1 MASSNALLTG
11 LSGLQVNSRRMEVI
25 GNNISNANTTAFKSN
40 RLLFAPSLSRNLS
53 LGTAPSGAIGG
64 INPAQIGLGV
74 KIAGSQRNFGNGAI
88 STTGVNTD
96 MAIEGDGFFLVERAG
111 AQFVTRAGAFQLNS
125 ERDLVTISGERLR
138 GFTVDENFNI
148 IDGQLT
154 DLNIPIGVMTIAEAT
169 QNAFMQG
176 NLNTADGGIATQ
188 GSVTNFNQP
197 FVDLTAGP
205 GPATGASLIVDN
217 IEDPANPGNPLFPG
231 ADVPYTLTLSDVL
244 KGSRTLPDATLTIDA
259 TTTVNDLIEFINDS
273 MGIVTVPL
281 NPDGLA
287 PGAQIGPTGVLSV
300 VGNIGEDNNLLFDAQ
315 DFVFTNNVGTT
326 VASNTFTTTNTQSS
340 TGESVNTSFIVYDSL
355 GIAMDVSV
363 TMVFDSATTG
373 AGTTWRYYVES
384 EDNVDIAN
392 PDYNIANGIVN
403 FDPDGRLLSTNPIS
417 VTIERD
423 GVGSDDPLT
432 FDLHFAGDG
441 GGVTALSDPDI
452 LEGMSE
458 LTSQFQD
465 GFPLGTLSNFSIAED
480 GRITGGFTNGRT
492 RVIGQLAIATFT
504 NPAGLVD
511 AGNNLFSEG
520 PNSGTAI
527 IATPG
532 EFGTGRVI
540 GGALELSNVDLGQE
554 FINMILT
561 TTGYSASS
569 RVITQADQL
578 LQQLTALIR

>member
-25 GNNISNANTTAFKSN
+25 GNNISNVNTTAFKSN

-74 KIAGSQRNFGNGAI
+74 KVAGSQRNFGNGAI

-96 MAIEGDGFFLVERAG
+96 MAIEGDGFFLFERAG
-111 AQFVTRAGAFQLNS
+111 SSFFTRAGAFQLNS
-125 ERDLVTISGERLR
+125 ERDLVTISGERLK

-169 QNAFMQG
+169 QNTFMQG

-197 FVDLTAGP
+197 FVDLTSGP
-205 GPATGASLIVDN
+205 GPATGASLLVDN
-217 IEDPANPGNPLFPG
+217 LQDPNNPGNPLFPV
-231 ADVPYTLTLSDVL
+231 ANVPYSLTISEAM
-244 KGSRTLPDATLTIDA
+244 KGSRTLEDATLTIDA
-259 TTTVNDLIEFINDS
+259 TTTMNDLIEFVNDT
-273 MGIVTVPL
+273 MGVVTTPP
-281 NPDGLA
+281 NPDGLT
-287 PGAQIGPTGVLSV
+287 PGAQIGPTGVFSV
-300 VGNIGEDNNLLFDAQ
+300 VGNIGDDNNLLFDAQ
-315 DFVFTNNVGTT
+315 DFSFTDVNGAPVGAT
-326 VASNTFTTTNTQSS
+326 AFTTSTTQSA

-384 EDNVDIAN
+384 EDNFDLTN
-392 PDYNIANGIVN
+392 PDFNVASGTID
-403 FDPDGRLLSTNPIS
+403 FDADGRLLSSTPVS

-423 GVGSDDPLT
+423 NIGSEDPLT
-432 FDLHFAGDG
+432 FDLHFDGEG

-452 LEGMSE
+452 LEGVSE
-458 LTSQFQD
+458 LTSRFQD

-492 RVIGQLAIATFT
+492 RVIGQIATATFT

-527 IATPG
+527 VATPG
-532 EFGTGRVI
+532 QFGTGRVI

-578 LQQLTALIR
+578 LQQLTTLIR